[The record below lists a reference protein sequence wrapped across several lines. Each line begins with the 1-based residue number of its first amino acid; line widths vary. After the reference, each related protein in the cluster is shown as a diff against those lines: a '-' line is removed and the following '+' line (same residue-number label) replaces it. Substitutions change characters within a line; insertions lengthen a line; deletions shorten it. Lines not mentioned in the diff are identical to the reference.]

1 MINKARDGWSS
12 FWTGYGLF
20 NESPKRI
27 NFMMTE
33 RRFLILILGL
43 LFLGGI
49 LVPSC
54 IRAERIKD
62 IASLEGARENQ
73 LLGYGLVVGLN
84 GTGDKGLATM
94 QSITN
99 MLARMG
105 MTVNAKDIQA
115 KNAAAVIVTATLP
128 AFPKPGIKI
137 DAIVSAMG
145 DAKNLQGGTL
155 LLTPLKGPDQK
166 VYGLAQGPVSLGGFG
181 AASGGSTVQKNHPTA
196 GRIPNGAIIERGL
209 EVPLKIGNDIH
220 IVLHRPDFTT
230 AFQVSQTINR
240 KIGGEYAEALDPSL
254 IKVRMPDD
262 FLGGLMGFITQV
274 ESMDVFM
281 DTLAKVIINERTGT
295 VVMGE
300 RIRISPVAISHGNL
314 TIEVSTDYKVSQPPP
329 FAPSNAQT
337 VVVPQTKM
345 EVKEQKSSLIEVSG
359 VTLGEVVRA
368 LNSLGVTPRDLIA
381 IVQALRSAGAL
392 KVELE
397 II

>member
-1 MINKARDGWSS
+1 M
-12 FWTGYGLF
+12 
-20 NESPKRI
+20 
-27 NFMMTE
+27 
-33 RRFLILILGL
+33 RRFRLMMNYRSLIIFFVLLGI
-43 LFLGGI
+43 GGYM
-49 LVPSC
+49 PSSSQ
-54 IRAERIKD
+54 AERIKD

-73 LLGYGLVVGLN
+73 LLGYGLMVGLN
-84 GTGDKGLATM
+84 GTGDKSLATM
-94 QSITN
+94 QSIAN

-166 VYGLAQGPVSLGGFG
+166 VYGVAQGPISLGGFG
-181 AASGGSTVQKNHPTA
+181 ASSGGTTVQKNHPTA

-209 EVPLKIGNDIH
+209 DVPLKIGNDIH
-220 IVLHRPDFTT
+220 VVLHHSDFTT
-230 AFQVSQTINR
+230 AFQISQTINR
-240 KIGGEYAEALDPSL
+240 KMGGAYAEAIDPSM
-254 IKVRMPDD
+254 IKVQMPDD
-262 FLGGLMGFITQV
+262 FLGGLMGFITQI
-274 ESMDVFM
+274 ESLDVSM

-300 RIRISPVAISHGNL
+300 RVRISPVAISHGNL

-329 FAPSNAQT
+329 FAPSTAQT

-368 LNSLGVTPRDLIA
+368 LNALGVTPRDLIA
-381 IVQALRSAGAL
+381 IVQALKSAGAL

>member
-1 MINKARDGWSS
+1 MAGQIN
-12 FWTGYGLF
+12 GLGMAILGTK
-20 NESPKRI
+20 PTRI
-27 NFMMTE
+27 NFMKTN
-33 RRFLILILGL
+33 RAG
-43 LFLGGI
+43 LFLFMVSIVVFGGI
-49 LVPSC
+49 LNPPG
-54 IRAERIKD
+54 IRGERIKD
-62 IASLEGARENQ
+62 IASIEGSREND

-105 MTVNAKDIQA
+105 MTVNPKDIQA

-128 AFPKPGIKI
+128 AFPKPGIRI
-137 DAIVSAMG
+137 DAVVSALG

-166 VYGLAQGPVSLGGFG
+166 VYGVAQGPISLGGFG
-181 AASGGSTVQKNHPTA
+181 AASGGSAVQKNHPTA
-196 GRIPNGAIIERGL
+196 GRIPNGVIIERGL
-209 EVPLKIGNDIH
+209 EVSLKIGNDIH
-220 IVLHRPDFTT
+220 LVLHQPDFTT

-240 KIGGEYAEALDPSL
+240 KMGGEFAEAMDPSL

-274 ESMDVFM
+274 ESLNVSV

-314 TIEVSTDYKVSQPPP
+314 TIEVSTDYKVSQPSP
-329 FAPSNAQT
+329 FAPANAQT

-345 EVKEQKSSLIEVSG
+345 EVKEQKSSLVEVSG

-381 IVQALRSAGAL
+381 IVQALKSSGAL

>member
-1 MINKARDGWSS
+1 MK
-12 FWTGYGLF
+12 
-20 NESPKRI
+20 
-27 NFMMTE
+27 TE
-33 RRFLILILGL
+33 RRFLFLILGL
-43 LFLGGI
+43 LIFGGI
-49 LVPSC
+49 LVPSW

-128 AFPKPGIKI
+128 AFPKPGIRI

-166 VYGLAQGPVSLGGFG
+166 VYGLAQGPISLGGFG

-240 KIGGEYAEALDPSL
+240 KMGGEYAEAMDPSL
-254 IKVRMPDD
+254 IKV
-262 FLGGLMGFITQV
+262 
-274 ESMDVFM
+274 
-281 DTLAKVIINERTGT
+281 
-295 VVMGE
+295 
-300 RIRISPVAISHGNL
+300 
-314 TIEVSTDYKVSQPPP
+314 TD
-329 FAPSNAQT
+329 
-337 VVVPQTKM
+337 
-345 EVKEQKSSLIEVSG
+345 
-359 VTLGEVVRA
+359 
-368 LNSLGVTPRDLIA
+368 
-381 IVQALRSAGAL
+381 AG
-392 KVELE
+392 
-397 II
+397 

>member
-1 MINKARDGWSS
+1 MK
-12 FWTGYGLF
+12 
-20 NESPKRI
+20 
-27 NFMMTE
+27 TE
-33 RRFLILILGL
+33 RRCLFLIVGLFILG
-43 LFLGGI
+43 GV
-49 LVPSC
+49 LVPPR
-54 IRAERIKD
+54 IGAERIKD

-128 AFPKPGIKI
+128 AFPKPGIRI
-137 DAIVSAMG
+137 DAVVSAMG

-166 VYGLAQGPVSLGGFG
+166 VYGLAQGPISLGGFG

-209 EVPLKIGNDIH
+209 EVPLKIGDNIH
-220 IVLHRPDFTT
+220 IILHRPDFTT
-230 AFQVSQTINR
+230 AFYVSQTINR
-240 KIGGEYAEALDPSL
+240 KMGGEYSEAVDPSL
-254 IKVRMPDD
+254 IKLRMPDD
-262 FLGGLMGFITQV
+262 FLGGPMGFITQV
-274 ESMDVFM
+274 ESLEVYI

-314 TIEVSTDYKVSQPPP
+314 TIEVSTNYKVSQPPP
-329 FAPSNAQT
+329 FAPSGAQT

>member
-1 MINKARDGWSS
+1 
-12 FWTGYGLF
+12 
-20 NESPKRI
+20 
-27 NFMMTE
+27 MMKHYS
-33 RRFLILILGL
+33 RFLF
-43 LFLGGI
+43 LFLIGVVLGEI
-49 LVPSC
+49 LSPPYT
-54 IRAERIKD
+54 RAERIKD

-105 MTVNAKDIQA
+105 ITVNAKDIQA

-128 AFPKPGIKI
+128 AFPKPGIRI
-137 DAIVSAMG
+137 DAMVSAMG

-166 VYGLAQGPVSLGGFG
+166 VYGLAQGPISLGGFG
-181 AASGGSTVQKNHPTA
+181 AATGGTSVQKNHPTA

-209 EVPLKIGNDIH
+209 DVPLKVGNDFH
-220 IVLHRPDFTT
+220 FVLHRPDFTT

-240 KIGGEYAEALDPSL
+240 KMGGEYAEAMDPSL

-262 FLGGLMGFITQV
+262 FLGGQIGFITQV
-274 ESMDVFM
+274 EALDVNV

-314 TIEVSTDYKVSQPPP
+314 TIEVSTSYKVSQPLP
-329 FAPSNAQT
+329 FAPSGAQT
-337 VVVPQTKM
+337 MVVPQIKM
-345 EVKEQKSSLIEVSG
+345 DVKEQKNSLVEVSG
-359 VTLGEVVRA
+359 VTLGEVVRG

-392 KVELE
+392 NVELE

>member
-1 MINKARDGWSS
+1 M
-12 FWTGYGLF
+12 
-20 NESPKRI
+20 
-27 NFMMTE
+27 
-33 RRFLILILGL
+33 ILIGSL
-43 LFLGGI
+43 LPNPVF
-49 LVPSC
+49 
-54 IRAERIKD
+54 AERIKD

-105 MTVNAKDIQA
+105 ISVKPKDVQA
-115 KNAAAVIVTATLP
+115 KNAAAVMVTATLP
-128 AFPKPGIKI
+128 AFPKPGIRI
-137 DAIVSAMG
+137 DAVVSAMG

-166 VYGLAQGPVSLGGFG
+166 VYGLAQGPISLGGFG
-181 AASGGSTVQKNHPTA
+181 AASGGAAVQKNHPTA
-196 GRIPNGAIIERGL
+196 GRIPNGAIIERGMDI
-209 EVPLKIGNDIH
+209 PLTRGNDLH

-240 KIGGEYAEALDPSL
+240 KLGIEIAEAVDPSMV
-254 IKVRMPDD
+254 KVRLSDEYP
-262 FLGGLMGFITQV
+262 GGLMGLITQI
-274 ESMDVFM
+274 ESLDVHT

-300 RIRISPVAISHGNL
+300 KIRIAPVAISHGNL
-314 TIEVSTDYKVSQPPP
+314 TIEVSTDYQVSQPLP
-329 FAPSNAQT
+329 FSPGGAQT
-337 VVVPQTKM
+337 VVVPKTKM
-345 EVKEQKSSLIEVSG
+345 DVKEQKSSLIEVSG

-381 IVQALRSAGAL
+381 IVQALKSSGAL